1 MADILHLILC
11 LGDTFDWARLVE
23 RAGQHWPLLL
33 AQLLTFS
40 YVYPGY
46 RSNVP
51 SWVYAQLLDRAREED
66 SIDSEDL
73 DFTRGPLISRFSFT
87 IDVREWGFSDPRA
100 ELVREAR
107 SKPEVRA
114 IADADVW
121 DERGEDRPASE
132 DRAEGREEFMV

>member
-1 MADILHLILC
+1 
-11 LGDTFDWARLVE
+11 
-23 RAGQHWPLLL
+23 
-33 AQLLTFS
+33 
-40 YVYPGY
+40 
-46 RSNVP
+46 
-51 SWVYAQLLDRAREED
+51 VYAQLLDRAREED